1 MDNVSWFVTDYSRK
15 ISYFY
20 NNCFEFSVNE
30 KRTNCFVELLE
41 TVNRLHKDEYKKLA
55 SRELSQHCWS
65 NNTMCISRRNVFI
78 DLLLVKGENI
88 TQDLTIQHFLQNKD
102 VNETDLFRIFF
113 HIGKIEAPTLVQ
125 EFFILI
131 WCFFK
136 PE

>member
-1 MDNVSWFVTDYSRK
+1 
-15 ISYFY
+15 
-20 NNCFEFSVNE
+20 
-30 KRTNCFVELLE
+30 
-41 TVNRLHKDEYKKLA
+41 
-55 SRELSQHCWS
+55 
-65 NNTMCISRRNVFI
+65 MCISRRNVFI

-113 HIGKIEAPTLVQ
+113 HIGKIEAPTLVK

>member
-1 MDNVSWFVTDYSRK
+1 MDNVSWFVTDYSQK

-65 NNTMCISRRNVFI
+65 SNTMCLSRRNVFI